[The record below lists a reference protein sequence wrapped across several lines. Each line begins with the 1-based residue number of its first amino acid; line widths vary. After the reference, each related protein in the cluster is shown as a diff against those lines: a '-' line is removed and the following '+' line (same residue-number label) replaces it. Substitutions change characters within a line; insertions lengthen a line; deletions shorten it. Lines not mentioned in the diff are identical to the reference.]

1 MSPLRAQHNI
11 AIVLLQ
17 AGKSEASLA
26 FFQSITQD
34 AGFGMAVKYE
44 LMARAAY
51 SSSDLRGAVKYQRL
65 ALDDY
70 STKVNLCTP
79 SFHVLKLALV
89 LDLWGFPLPCW
100 SNGTAWRQRS
110 ANYRLQRAFEEPYL

>member
-1 MSPLRAQHNI
+1 MRWLVCTTLARSCLSSLAKTTLTWLALRFAVHSAMSRLRVQHNI

-17 AGKSEASLA
+17 AGKGEASLA

-70 STKVNLCTP
+70 SSKVNSCPPP
-79 SFHVLKLALV
+79 SMCL
-89 LDLWGFPLPCW
+89 
-100 SNGTAWRQRS
+100 N
-110 ANYRLQRAFEEPYL
+110 